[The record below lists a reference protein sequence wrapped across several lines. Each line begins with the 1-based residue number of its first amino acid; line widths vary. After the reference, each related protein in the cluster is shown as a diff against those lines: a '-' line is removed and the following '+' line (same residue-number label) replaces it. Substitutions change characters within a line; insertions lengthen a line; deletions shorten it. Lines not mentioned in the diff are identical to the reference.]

1 MVAPSCRSVVAAVT
15 GGVVSDSTPH
25 SMSEAANVLV
35 HTVANGPVMGPS
47 RYPVPY
53 EDEPV
58 QVAAVLPFREQLRCA
73 VISPDSVPS
82 YRSVL
87 GPSAKVNGRSASS
100 RHDGDESLL
109 SPQKMVYVV
118 AALSCYKKESLVS
131 YADSIRGTAATYTP
145 NNTTTVCRPVLYS
158 VSRQKDRNRSR
169 ACGRGGCRAYC
180 ICHGCRD

>member
-1 MVAPSCRSVVAAVT
+1 
-15 GGVVSDSTPH
+15 
-25 SMSEAANVLV
+25 
-35 HTVANGPVMGPS
+35 
-47 RYPVPY
+47 VPY

-118 AALSCYKKESLVS
+118 AALSLPTILPR
-131 YADSIRGTAATYTP
+131 YADQSFTPYPGRKTETAAGLADVAVV
-145 NNTTTVCRPVLYS
+145 TVVAIDVGIVVCP
-158 VSRQKDRNRSR
+158 
-169 ACGRGGCRAYC
+169 
-180 ICHGCRD
+180 